1 MGLSKQIWKMDI
13 SDTDEMKIM
22 EHCISEEHN
31 NILRKQR
38 QQSSHKLDI
47 TVHTQFVEQEVPFLP
62 GQCMQQYFQIQ
73 LSAVSNKQYMKVKL
87 VEKNVKPT
95 EVKTVIM
102 SNVKSVEMKTV
113 EKKNVKPREVKNV
126 IMKNLKT
133 VDVNTVV
140 KKNVKPKEVETVIMK
155 N

>member
-62 GQCMQQYFQIQ
+62 VVCSKQQTIY
-73 LSAVSNKQYMKVKL
+73 
-87 VEKNVKPT
+87 
-95 EVKTVIM
+95 
-102 SNVKSVEMKTV
+102 KSQTSGEECQTYRG
-113 EKKNVKPREVKNV
+113 EDCNNE
-126 IMKNLKT
+126 
-133 VDVNTVV
+133 
-140 KKNVKPKEVETVIMK
+140 
-155 N
+155 